1 MRGPNVSE
9 DFLTLEGKCGS
20 DHFLCIGASHLSVI
34 ASLQRERVSLVTVSL
49 VMIFEGRVEEHALLQ
64 KLRDFDKSNERN
76 SPGETSS
83 FLTTSDC

>member
-1 MRGPNVSE
+1 MSVKT
-9 DFLTLEGKCGS
+9 FLRTLEGKYGS